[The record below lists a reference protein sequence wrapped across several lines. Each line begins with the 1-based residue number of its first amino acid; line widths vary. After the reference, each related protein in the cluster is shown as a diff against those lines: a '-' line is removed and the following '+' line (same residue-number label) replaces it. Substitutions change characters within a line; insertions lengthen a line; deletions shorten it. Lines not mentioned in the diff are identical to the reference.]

1 MAMIGWL
8 VAFVIFIGIEA
19 GTTALTTIWFA
30 GGSLAAFL
38 AALFGLPVQ
47 VQLVL
52 FLLVSFLLLIFTKP
66 FVTRFVNRDTEKT
79 NVEGLIGKR
88 GRVTAEI
95 NNAMS
100 VGAVVV
106 NGQEWTARAVS
117 DDTVIPAGQPVV
129 IREIRGVKLIVEQVM
144 EEK

>member
-19 GTTALTTIWFA
+19 GTMALTTIWFA

-106 NGQEWTARAVS
+106 NGQEWTARDVS

>member
-19 GTTALTTIWFA
+19 GTMALTTIWFA

-144 EEK
+144 EDK

>member
-19 GTTALTTIWFA
+19 GTMALTTIWFA

-79 NVEGLIGKR
+79 NVEGLIGTR